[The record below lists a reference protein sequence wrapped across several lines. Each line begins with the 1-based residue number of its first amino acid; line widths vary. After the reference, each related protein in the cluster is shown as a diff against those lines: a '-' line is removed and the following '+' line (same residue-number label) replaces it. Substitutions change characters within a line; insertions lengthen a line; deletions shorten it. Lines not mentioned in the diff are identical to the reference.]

1 MNCFFI
7 QEGRFC
13 GWINVIVPAR
23 IFFLRAP
30 PKKSEYAS
38 PVHALLHGVKTGIL
52 RNINSP
58 DILIQANPGMVR
70 TIAHFV
76 MERFVNWDL
85 IKSNHFPAK
94 KMMVWYDSM
103 PKNRVATKIF
113 IN

>member
-1 MNCFFI
+1 
-7 QEGRFC
+7 
-13 GWINVIVPAR
+13 
-23 IFFLRAP
+23 
-30 PKKSEYAS
+30 
-38 PVHALLHGVKTGIL
+38 VHALPHCGKIGIL

-58 DILIQANPGMVR
+58 DILIQANPGMLW

-85 IKSNHFPAK
+85 IQSSHFPAK